1 MGERGNRAGGEK
13 RRVEEKWG
21 KMGGTRERE
30 EEEKKGV
37 EK

>member
-21 KMGGTRERE
+21 TMGGDDRKRRGR
-30 EEEKKGV
+30 KIRA
-37 EK
+37 

>member
-21 KMGGTRERE
+21 KMGGGDDRKRRGR
-30 EEEKKGV
+30 KIRA
-37 EK
+37 